1 MIIRQ
6 SRYRRSPCLCA
17 SVASLALVASAVGG
31 PSDPADERDR
41 LPERS
46 ISAAQSLIDKASAG
60 DTVVLPKAIYR
71 IGGLRHR
78 GVGLTVDKPIVLDGS
93 GSIVRGAGFDEDS
106 RSLSGRSV
114 LVAIGASGATLRNL
128 VIEQAPHHA
137 LGVSGEE
144 NVVEEVVVRDCWRTC
159 VVLVGDRNVFRFV
172 EVHNS
177 RHGSGLGLGPHDDDG
192 PEGNLIERSVF
203 HDNGYLPDGTP
214 VAGIPGDR
222 TKDGTGGANSDGTGA
237 SKGCS
242 DKRPSNVC
250 LGNRWVRNIA
260 YRNRDDGFDV
270 SVGEGTEFVGNIAF
284 DNGPH
289 GRRGFK
295 MLRTGRADFLGNVVA
310 GGAHERPIEYRGPA
324 GTTGRLFHNTVIQ
337 WTGGVA
343 IEVAKGDVDARGNYE
358 DRAGAGLRDP
368 AFSPPLWRYDY
379 PAATV
384 HERWGSLYEAFRQ
397 ALSPA
402 PGSPLVDA
410 GEVIPGYHCP
420 AAGPGDGSCVRWQG
434 RAPDLGA
441 FESGSR

>member
-1 MIIRQ
+1 
-6 SRYRRSPCLCA
+6 
-17 SVASLALVASAVGG
+17 VASLALVATAAGR
-31 PSDPADERDR
+31 PDDPADERDR

-46 ISAAQSLIDKASAG
+46 IGAAQSLVDKAAPG
-60 DTVVLPKAIYR
+60 ATVVLPRAVYR
-71 IGGLRHR
+71 VGRLRHR
-78 GVGLTVDKPIVLDGS
+78 GIGLRVDKAIVLDGN
-93 GSIVRGAGFDEDS
+93 GSVVRGDGFDEDS
-106 RSLSGRSV
+106 RSLSGRSA
-114 LVAIGASGATLRNL
+114 LVAIDANGATLRNL
-128 VIEQAPHHA
+128 VIEQAQHSA
-137 LGVSGEE
+137 LAVAGDG
-144 NVVEEVVVRDCWRTC
+144 NVVEEVVARDCWRSC
-159 VVLVGDRNVFRFV
+159 VGVVGDRNTFRFL

-177 RHGSGLGLGPHDDDG
+177 RHGSGLGMGPREDDG
-192 PEGNLIERSVF
+192 PEDNLIERSLF

-214 VAGIPGDR
+214 VAGVPGDR
-222 TKDGTGGANSDGTGA
+222 TRDGTGGANSDGTGA
-237 SKGCS
+237 SKNCS
-242 DKRPSNVC
+242 DKRPANVC

-270 SVGEGTEFVGNIAF
+270 SVGEGTEFVGNIAY

-310 GGAHERPIEYRGPA
+310 GAAHERPIEYRSPA

-343 IEVAKGDVDARGNYE
+343 IEVAKGNVDARGNFE
-358 DRAGAGLRDP
+358 DRTGTGLRDP

-379 PAATV
+379 PAPTV
-384 HERWGSLYEAFRQ
+384 RERWQSLYEAFRQ

-410 GEVIPGYHCP
+410 GEVIAGYHCP
-420 AAGPGDGSCVRWQG
+420 AAGPGDGSCVPWQG

-441 FESGSR
+441 FESGVR